1 MTESERLLPVA
12 PEFFVRDIER
22 SITFYK
28 RLGFTAVRQEP
39 DFAVIALHE
48 DVHVLLAAE
57 QHTSREWLNAGP
69 RGVGLNI
76 RIMVEDVD
84 AVYQRAKDAGAPI
97 IQQIADRYYGLRD
110 FILLDPDGF
119 ALRFAQEL

>member
-1 MTESERLLPVA
+1 MSGERLLPVA

-22 SITFYK
+22 SIAFYG
-28 RLGFTAVRQEP
+28 RLGFATVRQEP
-39 DFAVIALHE
+39 DFAVIALRE

-57 QHTSREWLNAGP
+57 QHTSREWLSAGP
-69 RGVGLNI
+69 RGIGLNI
-76 RIMVEDVD
+76 RIMVDDVD

-97 IQQIADRYYGLRD
+97 IQEIADRDYGLRD

-119 ALRFAQEL
+119 ALRFAQAL